1 METAHAQELAHSL
14 IAAHGLTDWGFAFDR
29 AKRRAGATH
38 YAAKKI
44 TISQALVE
52 LYTPQ
57 EVRAVILHEIAHAL
71 VGPGHAHDKVWQR
84 TCLTIGGDGRTRL
97 PVNSPEPQAPW
108 QGVCPA
114 GHNTQRYRRPT
125 QQLSCRKCSRS
136 FNHHSLFFWEN
147 TQTGERIAPKSLPL
161 TAARQRRTST
171 EKSRLFRRRARL
183 ASVKGK
189 QHG

>member
-1 METAHAQELAHSL
+1 M
-14 IAAHGLTDWGFAFDR
+14 AAHGLADWGFAFDR

-38 YAAKKI
+38 YTAKKI
-44 TISQALVE
+44 TMSQALVE

-71 VGPGHAHDKVWQR
+71 VGSRHAHDEVWRQ
-84 TCLTIGGDGRTRL
+84 TCLAIGGDGQTRL
-97 PVNSPEPQAPW
+97 PVDSPEPQAPW

-114 GHNTQRYRRPT
+114 GHHAQRYRRPT

-136 FNHHSLFFWEN
+136 FNQQCLFSWEN
-147 TQTGERIAPKSLPL
+147 IQTGERIAPESLPL

-171 EKSRLFRRRARL
+171 AKSRLFRRRVRM